1 MKETERDSDDPME
14 HLTCEI
20 CGADIL
26 AKSGGIYTCTGCGM
40 QYDRERIQEM
50 ATQCRQKTTEIEAPV
65 QIAVESQFASSTVS
79 QQKGKNYR
87 KIITGIGIAAVGVV
101 ALLMIA
107 LPLLKEP
114 KTRISVPAE
123 KETVLEEVRNPVE
136 EDIQGLWYY
145 EDAEIGWHEE
155 HYYCGG
161 LVASLT
167 WLDDAPEKASND
179 VGEYE
184 VLDGQVRR
192 RDLKTDYVTYLN
204 YYYEGDELVLS
215 WYIDSGRGAGSSRVY
230 HKVSDSSSPKEFIPE
245 KSDTITKSKND
256 DANVTNGMKNALSK
270 AESYLQI
277 MAFSRQGLIDQ
288 LEYDGFTY
296 NEAVYAVDHC
306 GADWFQQAA
315 ERAQSYLDIMS
326 FSRQRLIDQLEYDG
340 FSYDQA
346 VYGVDKVY

>member
-1 MKETERDSDDPME
+1 MKGMS
-14 HLTCEI
+14 CEI
-20 CGADIL
+20 CGADIM
-26 AKSGGIYTCTGCGM
+26 AKAGGTFVCTGCGM
-40 QYDRERIQEM
+40 QYDRERIREM
-50 ATQCRQKTTEIEAPV
+50 AAQCHQKSEAGESA
-65 QIAVESQFASSTVS
+65 QTVEGLRATSVGSSP
-79 QQKGKNYR
+79 QDKNSYR
-87 KIITGIGIAAVGVV
+87 KIITDIGIAAVGVV

-107 LPLLKEP
+107 LPLLKKP
-114 KTRISVPAE
+114 KTEISVPAE
-123 KETVLEEVRNPVE
+123 KETVLEEVRNSVE

-155 HYYCGG
+155 HYYRGG

-192 RDLKTDYVTYLN
+192 RDLKTDYVTYLD

-230 HKVSDSSSPKEFIPE
+230 HKVSDSSSPE
-245 KSDTITKSKND
+245 KFDTTTKSKKE
-256 DANVTNGMKNALSK
+256 DAFVSNGMKNALSK

>member
-1 MKETERDSDDPME
+1 MK

-20 CGADIL
+20 CGADIM
-26 AKSGGIYTCTGCGM
+26 AKSGGIFVCTGCGM

-50 ATQCRQKTTEIEAPV
+50 AAQCHQRPEEGVTVQNSETSQANSTSFSLRKKTNC
-65 QIAVESQFASSTVS
+65 
-79 QQKGKNYR
+79 K
-87 KIITGIGIAAVGVV
+87 KIITGIGIAAIGVI
-101 ALLMIA
+101 ALMMIA
-107 LPLLKEP
+107 LPLLKKP
-114 KTRISVPAE
+114 KAEATIPAE
-123 KETVLEEVRNPVE
+123 TEAIFEAVRNPVE

-161 LVASLT
+161 LVASIT
-167 WLDDAPEKASND
+167 WLDAAPEKANNG

-192 RDLKTDYVTYLN
+192 RSFETDYVTYLD

-230 HKVSDSSSPKEFIPE
+230 RKVSDSSSPKNFIPE
-245 KSDTITKSKND
+245 KFGSNTTANH
-256 DANVTNGMKNALSK
+256 DAENVTSGMKNALKK

-296 NEAVYAVDHC
+296 SEAAYAADEC
-306 GADWFQQAA
+306 GADWYQQAVKKA
-315 ERAQSYLDIMS
+315 ESYLEIMS
-326 FSRQRLIDQLEYDG
+326 FSRQGLIEQLEYDG
-340 FSYDQA
+340 FLYDQA
-346 VYGVDKVY
+346 VHGVDKAY